1 LLPGYKE
8 KQVWIRRIASRLEP
22 GAEPTDDELR
32 RIIAAEVSVRTQG
45 SHLTVQDKTNL
56 IRHLFDAMRGLDI
69 LQPLLEEP
77 SVTEIM
83 VNSPSQIYIER
94 NGSAENET
102 SHEKRNDRQYSR
114 FARLTSAL
122 VCDFALHI
130 DLC

>member
-83 VNSPSQIYIER
+83 VNSPSQIMLKTHPR
-94 NGSAENET
+94 PACFDVL
-102 SHEKRNDRQYSR
+102 RCYSFVR
-114 FARLTSAL
+114 RLL
-122 VCDFALHI
+122 FVC
-130 DLC
+130 